1 MPLGGFPSEVVVIH
15 ILKTM
20 ANAICARAAPG
31 LGKPRRTHGIADPR
45 VVRYLI
51 AQVKNNQPT
60 LHETV
65 AGGCIT
71 ARTRKS
77 ACSVGW
83 GTDN

>member
-15 ILKTM
+15 TLKTM
-20 ANAICARAAPG
+20 ANAICARAAHG
-31 LGKPRRTHGIADPR
+31 LGKLCRTHGIADPR

-51 AQVKNNQPT
+51 AQVKDNHPT

-65 AGGCIT
+65 AAGCTT

-77 ACSVGW
+77 ACSQNGAA
-83 GTDN
+83 